1 MMPEESLLDQ
11 ADGQVIQPSG
21 TKRNGYAVKT
31 ETSQLLADLLV
42 QRLQGVLTQRTT
54 PVFVALDGRGGCGK
68 STIATLVADQLNAG
82 SNGDVIVTVIEGDQ
96 FFAGGSLASWDEL
109 SIADRVDRVIDWR
122 REQALLQSLKET
134 GSGEWHPF
142 NWESGD
148 WDSDKVPLKAVP
160 ERCIAT
166 PVVILEGVYSAR
178 PELADLFDV
187 RVLVKV
193 PAHVSE
199 ERLRR
204 REGDAYLDEWERRWS
219 EAERH
224 YFSSVVPA
232 EKFDIVLDLDCCF
245 RSA

>member
-1 MMPEESLLDQ
+1 MAQ
-11 ADGQVIQPSG
+11 C
-21 TKRNGYAVKT
+21 KRRDGYAVKT
-31 ETSQLLADLLV
+31 ETSELLAQQLIRHL
-42 QRLQGVLTQRTT
+42 RGVLRQRST
-54 PVFVALDGRGGCGK
+54 PVFVALDGHSGCGK
-68 STIATLVADQLNAG
+68 STIAGLVADELNAD
-82 SNGDVIVTVIEGDQ
+82 SNGDVVATVIEGDQ
-96 FFAGGSLASWDEL
+96 FFTGGSLTSWDEL

-122 REQALLQSLKET
+122 RERALLQSLKET
-134 GSGEWHPF
+134 GSGEWYPF
-142 NWESGD
+142 DWESGD
-148 WDSDKVPLKAVP
+148 WDSDKVSLKAVP

-187 RVLVKV
+187 RVLVRV
-193 PAHVSE
+193 PAHVSD

-232 EKFDIVLDLDCCF
+232 EKFDIVLDPDCRF